1 MKGCVMALN
10 KPRKRVVA
18 AIATAVFLASGLTV
32 SMTAD
37 SSAATV
43 PNRFWCKP
51 SGVGGGWCYR
61 VNKYA
66 PGVRIECQWKHSDIA
81 NRPHDMHYT
90 SCPVPW
96 GPSVP

>member
-1 MKGCVMALN
+1 MILK

-18 AIATAVFLASGLTV
+18 AITAGLLLASGLSV
-32 SMTAD
+32 N

-51 SGVGGGWCYR
+51 AGYGGGWCYQ
-61 VNKYA
+61 VNKHA
-66 PGVRIECQWKHSDIA
+66 PGVRIECQWKLSGLDDTK
-81 NRPHDMHYT
+81 REMYYT

-96 GPSVP
+96 GPDVP

>member
-51 SGVGGGWCYR
+51 SGVGGG
-61 VNKYA
+61 
-66 PGVRIECQWKHSDIA
+66 G
-81 NRPHDMHYT
+81 
-90 SCPVPW
+90 
-96 GPSVP
+96 